1 MLEDLFW
8 TFIIIVF
15 LYAMVS
21 VMIQAA
27 IEEGQLPLLIISS
40 IIALG
45 VMYLKEKS

>member
-1 MLEDLFW
+1 MLEELFW
-8 TFIIIVF
+8 IGVVILF

-27 IEEGQLPLLIISS
+27 MEEGQLPLLIISS